1 MSLHTK
7 TPTWNTQDRKGTL
20 EFTMNLLLSQEPTN
34 EELLENDLTI
44 NKAALLE
51 YVLLQMKTDTIEF
64 MKRSIKIENDKEKS
78 L

>member
-1 MSLHTK
+1 
-7 TPTWNTQDRKGTL
+7 
-20 EFTMNLLLSQEPTN
+20 MNLLLSQEPTN